1 MTSNLFNSDYSL
13 VNNRAVSADLFH
25 NANSDVHAV
34 VMYAVANNSILGT
47 TGNDVLVGTLASEV
61 IEGGLGMI
69 KLTIANPRVPMIP

>member
-1 MTSNLFNSDYSL
+1 
-13 VNNRAVSADLFH
+13 
-25 NANSDVHAV
+25 
-34 VMYAVANNSILGT
+34 MYAVANNSILGT